1 MEYILKCLPTQLAK
15 LILEHNIQKLEEI
28 RIRANKPVIL
38 KLRQVEIVLNYTITT
53 NEIIGIL
60 QNICNNSIYTYQ
72 NQICNGFITLPGGNR
87 VGIAGNVVIKDG
99 QVSNISYIYSLNFR
113 ISHQINGACDNILK
127 YVLDTEN
134 NTIFNTLIVS
144 PPGAGKTTIIRD
156 LAKRISNGINEI
168 NFRGLDVSII
178 DERGEIAAMT
188 KGIIFNDVGIR
199 TDVLDN
205 VPKSIGIRMAVRSM
219 APKVIIADE
228 IGNKDD
234 VNIINY
240 AICSGVKCIFTA
252 HGSDMEDLLKNGIVG
267 TKKSE
272 QGTIQAKSK
281 EEMKLNIKPTI
292 VKPMRYP
299 VSISEGELHPA

>member
-1 MEYILKCLPTQLAK
+1 MECILKCLPTQLAK

-38 KLRQVEIVLNYTITT
+38 KLGQVEIVLNYTITT

-113 ISHQINGACDNILK
+113 ISHQINGASDNILK

-252 HGSDMEDLLKNGIVG
+252 HGSNMEDLLKNNEINKIINLQLFSKIIFLDEKQKGKIKNVVN
-267 TKKSE
+267 
-272 QGTIQAKSK
+272 IQ
-281 EEMKLNIKPTI
+281 N
-292 VKPMRYP
+292 
-299 VSISEGELHPA
+299 

>member
-38 KLRQVEIVLNYTITT
+38 KLGQVEIVLSYTITT

-87 VGIAGNVVIKDG
+87 VGVAGNVVIKDG

-113 ISHQINGACDNILK
+113 ISHQINGASDNILK

-144 PPGAGKTTIIRD
+144 PPGAGKTTMIRD

-168 NFRGLDVSII
+168 NFRGVDVSII

-188 KGIIFNDVGIR
+188 KGITFNDVGIR

-240 AICSGVKCIFTA
+240 AICSGVKCIFSA
-252 HGSDMEDLLKNGIVG
+252 HGSNMEDLLKNNEINKIINLQLFSKIIFLDEKQKGKIKNVVN
-267 TKKSE
+267 
-272 QGTIQAKSK
+272 IQ
-281 EEMKLNIKPTI
+281 N
-292 VKPMRYP
+292 
-299 VSISEGELHPA
+299 

>member
-113 ISHQINGACDNILK
+113 ISHQINGASDNILK

-144 PPGAGKTTIIRD
+144 PPGAGKTTMIRD

-252 HGSDMEDLLKNGIVG
+252 HGSDMEDLLKNNEINKIINLQLFSKIIFLDEKQKGKIKNVVN
-267 TKKSE
+267 
-272 QGTIQAKSK
+272 IQ
-281 EEMKLNIKPTI
+281 N
-292 VKPMRYP
+292 
-299 VSISEGELHPA
+299 

>member
-1 MEYILKCLPTQLAK
+1 MEYILKCLPTQLTK

-28 RIRANKPVIL
+28 RIRVNKPVIL
-38 KLRQVEIVLNYTITT
+38 KLGQVEIVLNYTITT

-113 ISHQINGACDNILK
+113 ISHQINGASDNILK

-144 PPGAGKTTIIRD
+144 PPGAGKTTMIRD

-188 KGIIFNDVGIR
+188 KGITFNDVGIR

-252 HGSDMEDLLKNGIVG
+252 HGSNMEDLLKNNEINKIINLQLFSKIIFLDDKQKGKIKNVVN
-267 TKKSE
+267 
-272 QGTIQAKSK
+272 IQ
-281 EEMKLNIKPTI
+281 N
-292 VKPMRYP
+292 
-299 VSISEGELHPA
+299 

>member
-38 KLRQVEIVLNYTITT
+38 KLGQVEIVLSYTITT

-113 ISHQINGACDNILK
+113 ISHQINGASDNILK

-144 PPGAGKTTIIRD
+144 PPGAGKTTMIRD

-178 DERGEIAAMT
+178 DE
-188 KGIIFNDVGIR
+188 
-199 TDVLDN
+199 
-205 VPKSIGIRMAVRSM
+205 S
-219 APKVIIADE
+219 
-228 IGNKDD
+228 
-234 VNIINY
+234 
-240 AICSGVKCIFTA
+240 
-252 HGSDMEDLLKNGIVG
+252 
-267 TKKSE
+267 
-272 QGTIQAKSK
+272 
-281 EEMKLNIKPTI
+281 
-292 VKPMRYP
+292 MRYNIAENRIRRCFES
-299 VSISEGELHPA
+299 VDDGNQFFAARKRGTSLNGGNIVCCQTKTLGKLFLCQT

>member
-1 MEYILKCLPTQLAK
+1 MEYILKCLPTQLTK

-28 RIRANKPVIL
+28 RIRVNKPVIL
-38 KLRQVEIVLNYTITT
+38 KLGQVEIVLNYTITT

-113 ISHQINGACDNILK
+113 ISHQINGASDNILK

-144 PPGAGKTTIIRD
+144 PPGAGKTTMIRD

-188 KGIIFNDVGIR
+188 KGITFNDVGIR

-252 HGSDMEDLLKNGIVG
+252 HGSDMEDLLKNNEINKIINLQLFSKIIFLDEKQKGKIKNVVN
-267 TKKSE
+267 
-272 QGTIQAKSK
+272 IQ
-281 EEMKLNIKPTI
+281 N
-292 VKPMRYP
+292 
-299 VSISEGELHPA
+299 

>member
-1 MEYILKCLPTQLAK
+1 MECILKCLPTQLAK

-38 KLRQVEIVLNYTITT
+38 KLGQVEIVLNYTITT

-113 ISHQINGACDNILK
+113 ISHQINGASDNILK

-188 KGIIFNDVGIR
+188 KGITFNDVGIR

-252 HGSDMEDLLKNGIVG
+252 HGSDMEDLLKNNEINKIINLQLFSKIIFLDEKQKGKIKNVVN
-267 TKKSE
+267 
-272 QGTIQAKSK
+272 IQ
-281 EEMKLNIKPTI
+281 N
-292 VKPMRYP
+292 
-299 VSISEGELHPA
+299 

>member
-38 KLRQVEIVLNYTITT
+38 KLGQVEIVLNYTITT

-205 VPKSIGIRMAVRSM
+205 VPKSKGIRMAVSSM

-252 HGSDMEDLLKNGIVG
+252 HGSDMEDLLKNNEINKIINLQLFSKIIFLDEKQKGKIKNVVN
-267 TKKSE
+267 
-272 QGTIQAKSK
+272 IQ
-281 EEMKLNIKPTI
+281 N
-292 VKPMRYP
+292 
-299 VSISEGELHPA
+299 

>member
-1 MEYILKCLPTQLAK
+1 MECILKCLPTQLAK

-38 KLRQVEIVLNYTITT
+38 KLGQVEIVLSYTITT

-113 ISHQINGACDNILK
+113 ISHQINGASDNILK

-188 KGIIFNDVGIR
+188 KGITFNDVGIR

-252 HGSDMEDLLKNGIVG
+252 HGSNMEDLLKNNEINKIINLQLFSKIIFLDEKQKGKIKNVVN
-267 TKKSE
+267 
-272 QGTIQAKSK
+272 IQ
-281 EEMKLNIKPTI
+281 N
-292 VKPMRYP
+292 
-299 VSISEGELHPA
+299 

>member
-28 RIRANKPVIL
+28 RIRVNKPVIL
-38 KLRQVEIVLNYTITT
+38 KLGQVEIVLNYTITT

-188 KGIIFNDVGIR
+188 KGITFNDVGIR

-240 AICSGVKCIFTA
+240 AKCSGVKCIFTA
-252 HGSDMEDLLKNGIVG
+252 HGSNMEDLLKNNEINKIINLQLFSKIIFLDEKQKGKIKNVVN
-267 TKKSE
+267 
-272 QGTIQAKSK
+272 IQ
-281 EEMKLNIKPTI
+281 N
-292 VKPMRYP
+292 
-299 VSISEGELHPA
+299 

>member
-1 MEYILKCLPTQLAK
+1 MEYILKCLPIQLAK

-38 KLRQVEIVLNYTITT
+38 KLGQVEIVLNYTITT

-113 ISHQINGACDNILK
+113 ISHQINGASDNILK

-144 PPGAGKTTIIRD
+144 PPGAGKTTMIRD

-188 KGIIFNDVGIR
+188 KGITFNDVGIR

-252 HGSDMEDLLKNGIVG
+252 HGSNMEDLLKNNEINKIINLQLFSKIIFLDEKQKGKIKNVVN
-267 TKKSE
+267 
-272 QGTIQAKSK
+272 IQ
-281 EEMKLNIKPTI
+281 N
-292 VKPMRYP
+292 
-299 VSISEGELHPA
+299 

>member
-1 MEYILKCLPTQLAK
+1 MEYILKCLPIQLAK

-38 KLRQVEIVLNYTITT
+38 KLGQVEIVLNYTITT

-113 ISHQINGACDNILK
+113 ISHQINGASDNILK

-252 HGSDMEDLLKNGIVG
+252 HGSDMEDLLKNNEINKIINLQLFSKIIFLDEKQKGKIKNVVN
-267 TKKSE
+267 
-272 QGTIQAKSK
+272 IQ
-281 EEMKLNIKPTI
+281 N
-292 VKPMRYP
+292 
-299 VSISEGELHPA
+299 

>member
-15 LILEHNIQKLEEI
+15 LILEHNSQKLEEI
-28 RIRANKPVIL
+28 RIRANNPVIL
-38 KLRQVEIVLNYTITT
+38 KLGQVEIVLSYTITT

-113 ISHQINGACDNILK
+113 ISHQINGASDNILK

-144 PPGAGKTTIIRD
+144 PPGAGKTTMIRD

-252 HGSDMEDLLKNGIVG
+252 HGSNMEDLLKNNEINKIINLQLFSKIIFLDEKQKGKIKNVVN
-267 TKKSE
+267 
-272 QGTIQAKSK
+272 IQ
-281 EEMKLNIKPTI
+281 N
-292 VKPMRYP
+292 
-299 VSISEGELHPA
+299 

>member
-38 KLRQVEIVLNYTITT
+38 KLGQVEIVLNYTITT

-144 PPGAGKTTIIRD
+144 PPGAGKTTMIRD

-188 KGIIFNDVGIR
+188 KGITFNDVGIR

-252 HGSDMEDLLKNGIVG
+252 HGSNMEDLLKNNEINKIINLQLFSKIIFLDEKQKGKIKNVVN
-267 TKKSE
+267 
-272 QGTIQAKSK
+272 IQ
-281 EEMKLNIKPTI
+281 N
-292 VKPMRYP
+292 
-299 VSISEGELHPA
+299 

>member
-113 ISHQINGACDNILK
+113 ISHQINGASDNILK

-188 KGIIFNDVGIR
+188 KGITFNDVGIR

-252 HGSDMEDLLKNGIVG
+252 HGSNMEDLLKNNEINKIINLQLFSKIIFLDEKQKGKIKNVVN
-267 TKKSE
+267 
-272 QGTIQAKSK
+272 IQ
-281 EEMKLNIKPTI
+281 N
-292 VKPMRYP
+292 
-299 VSISEGELHPA
+299 

>member
-38 KLRQVEIVLNYTITT
+38 KLGQVEIVLNYTITT

-113 ISHQINGACDNILK
+113 ISHQINGASDNILK
-127 YVLDTEN
+127 YVLDTKN

-144 PPGAGKTTIIRD
+144 PPGAGKTTMIRD

-188 KGIIFNDVGIR
+188 KGITFNDVGIR

-252 HGSDMEDLLKNGIVG
+252 HGSNMEDLLKNNEINKIINLQLFSKIIFLDEKQKGKIKNVVN
-267 TKKSE
+267 
-272 QGTIQAKSK
+272 IQ
-281 EEMKLNIKPTI
+281 N
-292 VKPMRYP
+292 
-299 VSISEGELHPA
+299 

>member
-38 KLRQVEIVLNYTITT
+38 KLGQVEIVLNYTITT

-113 ISHQINGACDNILK
+113 ISHQINGASDNILK

-156 LAKRISNGINEI
+156 LANRISNGINEI

-252 HGSDMEDLLKNGIVG
+252 HGSDMEDLLKNNEINKIINLQLFSKIIFLDEKQKGKIKNVVN
-267 TKKSE
+267 
-272 QGTIQAKSK
+272 IQ
-281 EEMKLNIKPTI
+281 N
-292 VKPMRYP
+292 
-299 VSISEGELHPA
+299 

>member
-38 KLRQVEIVLNYTITT
+38 KLGQVEIVLSYTITT

-113 ISHQINGACDNILK
+113 ISHQINGASDNILK

-144 PPGAGKTTIIRD
+144 PPGAGKTTMIRD

-188 KGIIFNDVGIR
+188 KGITFNDVGIR

-240 AICSGVKCIFTA
+240 AICSGVKCIFSA
-252 HGSDMEDLLKNGIVG
+252 HGSNMEDLLKNNEIN
-267 TKKSE
+267 KIINL
-272 QGTIQAKSK
+272 QLFSK
-281 EEMKLNIKPTI
+281 IIFLDEKQKGKIKNVVNIKN
-292 VKPMRYP
+292 
-299 VSISEGELHPA
+299 

>member
-1 MEYILKCLPTQLAK
+1 MEYILKCLPTQLTK

-38 KLRQVEIVLNYTITT
+38 KLGQVEIVLNYTITT

-113 ISHQINGACDNILK
+113 ISHQINGASDNILK

-144 PPGAGKTTIIRD
+144 PPGAGKTTMIRD

-188 KGIIFNDVGIR
+188 KGITFNDVGIR

-252 HGSDMEDLLKNGIVG
+252 HGSNMEDLLKNNEINKIINLQLFSKIIFLDEKQKGKIKNVVN
-267 TKKSE
+267 
-272 QGTIQAKSK
+272 IQ
-281 EEMKLNIKPTI
+281 N
-292 VKPMRYP
+292 
-299 VSISEGELHPA
+299 

>member
-38 KLRQVEIVLNYTITT
+38 KLGQVEIVLSYTITT

-113 ISHQINGACDNILK
+113 ISHQINGASDNILK

-144 PPGAGKTTIIRD
+144 PPGAGKTTMIRD

-188 KGIIFNDVGIR
+188 KGITFNDVGIR

-252 HGSDMEDLLKNGIVG
+252 HGSDMEDLLKNNEINKIINLQLFSKIIFLDEKQKG
-267 TKKSE
+267 K
-272 QGTIQAKSK
+272 IQNVV
-281 EEMKLNIKPTI
+281 NIQN
-292 VKPMRYP
+292 
-299 VSISEGELHPA
+299 

>member
-28 RIRANKPVIL
+28 RIRVNKPVIL
-38 KLRQVEIVLNYTITT
+38 KLGQVEIVLNYTITT

-113 ISHQINGACDNILK
+113 ISHQINGASDNILK

-144 PPGAGKTTIIRD
+144 PPGAGKTTMIRD

-188 KGIIFNDVGIR
+188 KGITFNDVGIR

-219 APKVIIADE
+219 TPKVIIADE

-252 HGSDMEDLLKNGIVG
+252 HGSNMEDLLKNNEINKIINLQLFSKIIFLDEKQKGKIKNVVN
-267 TKKSE
+267 
-272 QGTIQAKSK
+272 IQ
-281 EEMKLNIKPTI
+281 N
-292 VKPMRYP
+292 
-299 VSISEGELHPA
+299 

>member
-28 RIRANKPVIL
+28 RIRVNKPVIL
-38 KLRQVEIVLNYTITT
+38 KLGQVEIVLNYTITT

-113 ISHQINGACDNILK
+113 ISHQINGASDNILI

-144 PPGAGKTTIIRD
+144 PPGAGKTTMIRD

-188 KGIIFNDVGIR
+188 KGITFNDVGIR

-252 HGSDMEDLLKNGIVG
+252 HGSNMEDLLKNNEINKIINLQLFSKIIFLDEKQKGKIKNVVN
-267 TKKSE
+267 
-272 QGTIQAKSK
+272 IQ
-281 EEMKLNIKPTI
+281 N
-292 VKPMRYP
+292 
-299 VSISEGELHPA
+299 

>member
-1 MEYILKCLPTQLAK
+1 MEYILKCLPTQLTK

-28 RIRANKPVIL
+28 RIRVNKPVIL
-38 KLRQVEIVLNYTITT
+38 KLGQVEIVLNYTITT

-113 ISHQINGACDNILK
+113 ISHQINGASDNILK

-188 KGIIFNDVGIR
+188 KGITFNDVGIR

-252 HGSDMEDLLKNGIVG
+252 HGSNMEDLLKNNEINKIINLQLFSKIIFLDDKQKGKIKNVVN
-267 TKKSE
+267 
-272 QGTIQAKSK
+272 IQ
-281 EEMKLNIKPTI
+281 N
-292 VKPMRYP
+292 
-299 VSISEGELHPA
+299 

>member
-38 KLRQVEIVLNYTITT
+38 KLGQVEIVLNYTITT

-113 ISHQINGACDNILK
+113 ISHQINGASDNILK

-134 NTIFNTLIVS
+134 NTIYNTLIVS
-144 PPGAGKTTIIRD
+144 PPGAGKTTMIRD

-188 KGIIFNDVGIR
+188 KGITFNDVGIR

-205 VPKSIGIRMAVRSM
+205 VPKTIGIRMAVRSM

-252 HGSDMEDLLKNGIVG
+252 HGSNMEDLLKNNEINKIINLQLFSKIIFLDEKQKGKIKNVVN
-267 TKKSE
+267 
-272 QGTIQAKSK
+272 IQ
-281 EEMKLNIKPTI
+281 N
-292 VKPMRYP
+292 
-299 VSISEGELHPA
+299 

>member
-38 KLRQVEIVLNYTITT
+38 KLGQVEIVLNYTITT

-113 ISHQINGACDNILK
+113 ISHQINGASDNILK
-127 YVLDTEN
+127 YVLDIEN

-144 PPGAGKTTIIRD
+144 PPGAGKTTMIRD

-188 KGIIFNDVGIR
+188 KGITFNDVGIR

-252 HGSDMEDLLKNGIVG
+252 HGSNMEDLLKNNEINKIINLQLFSKIIFLDEKQKGKIKNVVN
-267 TKKSE
+267 
-272 QGTIQAKSK
+272 IQ
-281 EEMKLNIKPTI
+281 N
-292 VKPMRYP
+292 
-299 VSISEGELHPA
+299 

>member
-1 MEYILKCLPTQLAK
+1 MEYILKCLPTQLTK

-28 RIRANKPVIL
+28 RIRVNKPVIL
-38 KLRQVEIVLNYTITT
+38 KLGQVEIVLNYTITT

-113 ISHQINGACDNILK
+113 ISHQINGASDNILK

-144 PPGAGKTTIIRD
+144 PPGAGKTTMIRD

-188 KGIIFNDVGIR
+188 KGITFNDVGIR

-252 HGSDMEDLLKNGIVG
+252 HGSDMEDLLKNNEINKIINLQLFSKIIFLDDKQKGKIKNVVN
-267 TKKSE
+267 
-272 QGTIQAKSK
+272 IQ
-281 EEMKLNIKPTI
+281 N
-292 VKPMRYP
+292 
-299 VSISEGELHPA
+299 

>member
-38 KLRQVEIVLNYTITT
+38 KLGQVEIVLNYTITT
-53 NEIIGIL
+53 NEIIKIL

-113 ISHQINGACDNILK
+113 ISHQINGASDNILK

-144 PPGAGKTTIIRD
+144 PPGAGKTTMIRD

-188 KGIIFNDVGIR
+188 KGITFNDVGIR

-252 HGSDMEDLLKNGIVG
+252 HGSNMEDLLKNNEINKIINLQLFSKIIFLDEKQKGKIKNVVN
-267 TKKSE
+267 
-272 QGTIQAKSK
+272 IQ
-281 EEMKLNIKPTI
+281 N
-292 VKPMRYP
+292 
-299 VSISEGELHPA
+299 

>member
-38 KLRQVEIVLNYTITT
+38 KLRKDEIVLNYTITT

-113 ISHQINGACDNILK
+113 ISHQIKGACDNILK

-240 AICSGVKCIFTA
+240 AICSGVKCILTA
-252 HGSDMEDLLKNGIVG
+252 QGSDMEDLLKNNEINKIINLQLFSKIIFLDEKQKGKIKNVVN
-267 TKKSE
+267 
-272 QGTIQAKSK
+272 IQ
-281 EEMKLNIKPTI
+281 N
-292 VKPMRYP
+292 
-299 VSISEGELHPA
+299 

>member
-38 KLRQVEIVLNYTITT
+38 KLGQVEIVLSYTITT

-113 ISHQINGACDNILK
+113 ISHQINGASDNILK

-144 PPGAGKTTIIRD
+144 PPGAGKTTMIRD

-168 NFRGLDVSII
+168 NFRGLDVSVI

-188 KGIIFNDVGIR
+188 KGITFNDVGIR

-205 VPKSIGIRMAVRSM
+205 VPKTIGIRMAVRSM

-252 HGSDMEDLLKNGIVG
+252 HGSNMEDLLKNNEINKIINLQLFSKIIFLDEKQKGKIKNVVN
-267 TKKSE
+267 
-272 QGTIQAKSK
+272 IQ
-281 EEMKLNIKPTI
+281 N
-292 VKPMRYP
+292 
-299 VSISEGELHPA
+299 

>member
-113 ISHQINGACDNILK
+113 ISHQINGASDNILK

-252 HGSDMEDLLKNGIVG
+252 HGSDMEDLLKNNEINKIINLQLFSKIIFLDEKQKGKIKNVVN
-267 TKKSE
+267 
-272 QGTIQAKSK
+272 IQ
-281 EEMKLNIKPTI
+281 N
-292 VKPMRYP
+292 
-299 VSISEGELHPA
+299 

>member
-38 KLRQVEIVLNYTITT
+38 KLGQVEIVLNYTITT
-53 NEIIGIL
+53 NEIIGTL

-72 NQICNGFITLPGGNR
+72 NQISNGFITLPGGNR

-113 ISHQINGACDNILK
+113 ISHQINGASDNILK

-144 PPGAGKTTIIRD
+144 PPGAGKTTMIRD

-188 KGIIFNDVGIR
+188 KGITFNDVGIR
-199 TDVLDN
+199 TDVIDN
-205 VPKSIGIRMAVRSM
+205 MPKPEAMRILVRSM
-219 APKVIIADE
+219 APDVIVCDE
-228 IGNKDD
+228 IGSVDD
-234 VNIINY
+234 IKAIDY
-240 AICSGVKCIFTA
+240 AMCSGVKGIFTA
-252 HGSDMEDLLKNGIVG
+252 HGKDIEEVSRNPELSKLLN
-267 TKKSE
+267 KKIFE
-272 QGTIQAKSK
+272 
-281 EEMKLNIKPTI
+281 N
-292 VKPMRYP
+292 
-299 VSISEGELHPA
+299 